1 MLVLQFKLNPS
12 VVHCKL
18 SPTESWWNRAAS
30 GIVSQHMQIPL
41 STYFLQQPFHSLFLP
56 ILFPQQIQI
65 AVMPA

>member
-1 MLVLQFKLNPS
+1 MWFLQFKLNPCF
-12 VVHCKL
+12 VHCKL
-18 SPTESWWNRAAS
+18 SPTESWWNRVAS
-30 GIVSQHMQIPL
+30 GIVSQYMQTPF